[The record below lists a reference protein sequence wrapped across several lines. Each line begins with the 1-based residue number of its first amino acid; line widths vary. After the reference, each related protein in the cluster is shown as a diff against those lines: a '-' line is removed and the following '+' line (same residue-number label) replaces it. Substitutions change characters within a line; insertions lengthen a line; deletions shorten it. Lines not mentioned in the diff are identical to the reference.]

1 MYAVYILY
9 SSKLDRYYIG
19 YSADVDGRLRRHND
33 HSKGYTNTGKPWVL
47 VYTEDYKNKSD
58 AEAREKQLKK
68 WKNKARLEEL
78 IMKNLRN
85 SHAPS

>member
-19 YSADVDGRLRRHND
+19 YSADVAGRLRRHNN
-33 HSKGYTNTGKPWVL
+33 HSMGYTCAGKPWIL
-47 VYTEDYKNKSD
+47 VYFENYENKSD

-68 WKNKARLEEL
+68 WKNRTRLTDL
-78 IMKNLRN
+78 IK
-85 SHAPS
+85 SGGD